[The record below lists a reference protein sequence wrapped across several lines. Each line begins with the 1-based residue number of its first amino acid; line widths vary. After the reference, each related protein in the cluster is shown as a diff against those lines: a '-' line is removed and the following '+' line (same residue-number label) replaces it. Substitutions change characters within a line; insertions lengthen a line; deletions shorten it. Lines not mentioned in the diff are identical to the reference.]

1 MRKGLLAIVML
12 LAGLTGFA
20 QRTYDQFFLEAMMQ
34 RQKGN
39 NAAAFDLLRHCL
51 ELNPEAPEVYY
62 FLAQYYNALKDN
74 KTSEEYFKKAAAL
87 APDNVTYMETL
98 AQIYIRQQNFAEAIP
113 VVEEIYERDKERID
127 LLEMLFQLYQQV
139 GKNDQ
144 AIEVLDRMEAIDGK
158 SERLSVAKS
167 EIYTRQGD
175 KKRAIAEMKSL
186 AEKYP
191 NDLN

>member
-87 APDNVTYMETL
+87 APDNVT
-98 AQIYIRQQNFAEAIP
+98 
-113 VVEEIYERDKERID
+113 
-127 LLEMLFQLYQQV
+127 
-139 GKNDQ
+139 
-144 AIEVLDRMEAIDGK
+144 
-158 SERLSVAKS
+158 
-167 EIYTRQGD
+167 
-175 KKRAIAEMKSL
+175 
-186 AEKYP
+186 
-191 NDLN
+191 